1 MNDKKNKQ
9 RTGVF
14 ALGYVDNNTYIDNL
28 NKLLIETEKTAS
40 AEIVNQYANNKD
52 NIEYLNFAGYP
63 QFADGEMV
71 TKSNKAKYIKLA
83 TPYTTKNGD
92 KIYGWYQKERTRFE
106 GITWGTDA
114 DFKRTIRL
122 NNLFTI
128 GRMYFDNKEDGKNF
142 LNDIADNTIPESWK
156 YKNKSSQV
164 NHPILKSY
172 LENVLER
179 LIKESK
185 ENNNKIIYSTDRK
198 YIIFNTNLLDKYF
211 HEVIIVG
218 KVEDNN
224 GDILIHNPHRDK
236 STSELRTLKFGKERP
251 VQPQFFDN
259 VNDVIFQT
267 DWEID
272 KNFDTFNHIIEDRR
286 DRFPDEYKSQKTDIL
301 SRKLDDAIKFAVAL
315 AQRNYKFIVPMY
327 YPQTN
332 SIQLLMPIYLN
343 GAYSKHPDFA
353 LILTPDSD
361 HELYIPK
368 TILPLDSAYQ
378 NARLIAKPDESWLNP
393 DTIK

>member
-14 ALGYVDNNTYIDNL
+14 ALGYVDNNVYLDNL
-28 NKLLIETEKTAS
+28 NKLLIGTEQTAS

-63 QFADGEMV
+63 QFADGEVV
-71 TKSNKAKYIKLA
+71 TKSNKAKYIKLE
-83 TPYTTKNGD
+83 TPYTTKSGD

-106 GITWGTDA
+106 GITWGTDY
-114 DFKRTIRL
+114 DFKKTIRL

-142 LNDIADNTIPESWK
+142 LNDIANNTIPESWK

-218 KVEDNN
+218 KVDDNN
-224 GDILIHNPHRDK
+224 GDILIHNPHRAK

-286 DRFPDEYKSQKTDIL
+286 DRFPDEYKSQETDIL